1 MILPAAYRR
10 LFRLPRKFRA
20 AWSRCGNAVRFRLQ
34 GVRLGRGSRIEGKV
48 YLRLDGRST
57 VSIGQNCHIVG
68 GLGINRIGRDLA
80 SSLSAGEGAVIRIGD
95 GVGISNSC
103 LWALERI
110 EIGNHVNIGA
120 DCILLDH
127 DAHSLDPLE
136 RRDYAIDR
144 QHTATAPIVIGDD
157 VLIGARCIILKGVHI
172 GARSV
177 IGAGSVVTGDI
188 PAGEVWAGNPA
199 RKIR

>member
-34 GVRLGRGSRIEGKV
+34 GVSLGRGSRIQGKV

-68 GLGINRIGRDLA
+68 GLGINRIGRNLA

>member
-68 GLGINRIGRDLA
+68 GLGINRIGRNLA
-80 SSLSAGEGAVIRIGD
+80 SSLSTGEGAVIRIGD

>member
-10 LFRLPRKFRA
+10 LFRLPRKLCSA
-20 AWSRCGNAVRFRLQ
+20 LSRGCNAVRFRLQ

-68 GLGINRIGRDLA
+68 GLGINRIGRNLA

>member
-68 GLGINRIGRDLA
+68 GLGINRIGRNLA

-120 DCILLDH
+120 DYILLDH

>member
-1 MILPAAYRR
+1 MILPAAYRS
-10 LFRLPRKFRA
+10 LFRLPRKLCSALSRGCNA
-20 AWSRCGNAVRFRLQ
+20 ARFRSQ

-57 VSIGQNCHIVG
+57 VSIGQDCHIVG
-68 GLGINRIGRDLA
+68 DLGINRIGRNIA

-103 LWALERI
+103 LWARERI

-120 DCILLDH
+120 DCLLLDH
-127 DAHSLDPLE
+127 DAHSLDPMD
-136 RRDYAIDR
+136 RRDYSVDK
-144 QHTATAPIVIGDD
+144 QHIATEPIVIGDD

-172 GARSV
+172 GARSIV
-177 IGAGSVVTGDI
+177 GAGSVVTGDI
-188 PAGEVWAGNPA
+188 PAGEIWAGNPA

>member
-10 LFRLPRKFRA
+10 LFRLPRKFRV